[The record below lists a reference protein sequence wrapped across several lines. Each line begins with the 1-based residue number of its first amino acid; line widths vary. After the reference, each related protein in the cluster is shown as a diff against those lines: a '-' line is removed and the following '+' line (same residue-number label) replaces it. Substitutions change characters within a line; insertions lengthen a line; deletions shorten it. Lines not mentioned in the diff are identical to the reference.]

1 MGSMLASNKKL
12 HNSTCGSI
20 SSVFGKHWREM
31 IKRITESVVCVMLVL
46 VLVSC
51 SQPPAADQK
60 ENASRLMGLKSGR
73 DATVEEVSPPE
84 AIQQLRL
91 AIDSHTPKVKILGP
105 KPNATL
111 ESTTVT
117 VRFDVDDFPLFKDP
131 ELALGPHLH
140 VFLDDRPYQAV
151 YDAKQALTFKDL
163 SPGTHTI
170 RAFAS
175 RPWHESVKTP
185 EAYDQLTFNVFAPTQ
200 ANQPDPVQSLLTY
213 SRPEGV
219 YGAEP
224 IMVDYYLTPSSNG
237 KIAPPGK
244 VRVSLNG
251 KSFTT
256 EEWTPIY
263 LKGFNPGF
271 NWVKLELLN
280 SNDKLSSNVYSEAV
294 RLIEFKPNGQ
304 DTLSKLVRGELTAQ
318 KAERI
323 VDPQVSQRLAAQ
335 KRELQPIPAPKVSP
349 TPEAIPMDEVLPS
362 LSPKVSPSPPAI
374 APTLPTPPLA
384 KPSVSPEPK
393 PRRTFVRPTPSPRP
407 SASPAPSPPE
417 TVKVLEKVDTPSFN
431 KPLEREPKA
440 KPAADKPFWSKFNPK
455 QFLGDKASP
464 SKNEV
469 QDLTVAE
476 PKPLIPSPSPMPL
489 PTKAVAPAIAKPAVT
504 PVKELEVKP
513 LVSPSPSPAPGVKKS
528 AIEKTASDWQDFL
541 QLQRTNIDKAPL
553 LKTTEPPK
561 LPSRYLKKAEQV
573 PASESETGS

>member
-1 MGSMLASNKKL
+1 M
-12 HNSTCGSI
+12 
-20 SSVFGKHWREM
+20 FGKHWREM
-31 IKRITESVVCVMLVL
+31 IKRITESAVCVMLVL

-51 SQPPAADQK
+51 SQPPTAAQK
-60 ENASRLMGLKSGR
+60 EDASRLMGLNSGR
-73 DATVEEVSPPE
+73 DATVEEVSPPKV
-84 AIQQLRL
+84 IQQLRL
-91 AIDSHTPKVKILGP
+91 PIDRHTPKVKILGP
-105 KPNATL
+105 KPNTTL

-140 VFLDDRPYQAV
+140 VFLDNQPYQAV
-151 YDAKQALTFKDL
+151 YDAKQSLTFKDL

-185 EAYDQLTFNVFAPTQ
+185 EAYDQLTFNILTSTQ
-200 ANQPDPVQSLLTY
+200 ANQPDPVQPLLTY

-224 IMVDYYLTPSSNG
+224 IMVDYYLTPSGNG
-237 KIAPPGK
+237 KIAPQGK

-280 SNDKLSSNVYSEAV
+280 SNDQLSSNVYSEAV

-318 KAERI
+318 GAEQI

-335 KRELQPIPAPKVSP
+335 KRESQPIPAPKVSP
-349 TPEAIPMDEVLPS
+349 TPEAIPMVEALPS
-362 LSPKVSPSPPAI
+362 PSPKVSPLPTEI
-374 APTLPTPPLA
+374 APILPKPPIV
-384 KPSVSPEPK
+384 KPKVSPEPK
-393 PRRTFVRPTPSPRP
+393 PRSLIVRPTPS
-407 SASPAPSPPE
+407 SKSITSPAPSGPGA
-417 TVKVLEKVDTPSFN
+417 VKVLEKAETTSVDN
-431 KPLEREPKA
+431 PLEVKPQA

-464 SKNEV
+464 SKPEV
-469 QDLTVAE
+469 QELTVE
-476 PKPLIPSPSPMPL
+476 PKPPVPSPMSM
-489 PTKAVAPAIAKPAVT
+489 PTKAVAPAIAKPVVT
-504 PVKELEVKP
+504 PVKKLEVKP
-513 LVSPSPSPAPGVKKS
+513 AVSPSPSPALGAKKS
-528 AIEKTASDWQDFL
+528 AIEKTASDWQNFL

-553 LKTTEPPK
+553 LKTAEPPK
-561 LPSRYLKKAEQV
+561 LPSRYLKKAEE
-573 PASESETGS
+573 PLPSERETGS

>member
-1 MGSMLASNKKL
+1 
-12 HNSTCGSI
+12 
-20 SSVFGKHWREM
+20 VFGKHGREM
-31 IKRITESVVCVMLVL
+31 IKRITESAVCVILVL

-51 SQPPAADQK
+51 SQPPTAAQK
-60 ENASRLMGLKSGR
+60 DDTSRLMGLKSGR
-73 DATVEEVSPPE
+73 NATVEEVSPPE

-91 AIDSHTPKVKILGP
+91 AIDSHTPKVNILGP
-105 KPNATL
+105 KPNTTL
-111 ESTTVT
+111 ESTTVI

-185 EAYDQLTFNVFAPTQ
+185 EAYDQLTFNVLTPTQ
-200 ANQPDPVQSLLTY
+200 ANQPNPVQPLLTY

-224 IMVDYYLTPSSNG
+224 IMVDYYLTPSGNG
-237 KIAPPGK
+237 KIAPQGK
-244 VRVSLNG
+244 IRVSLNG

-280 SNDKLSSNVYSEAV
+280 SNDQLSSNVYSEAV

-335 KRELQPIPAPKVSP
+335 KRDSQPIPAPKVSP
-349 TPEAIPMDEVLPS
+349 TPEPIPRVEVLPS
-362 LSPKVSPSPPAI
+362 PSPKVSPSSTQI
-374 APTLPTPPLA
+374 APILPKPPIA
-384 KPSVSPEPK
+384 NPKVAPEPK
-393 PRRTFVRPTPSPRP
+393 PKRLIIRPTPSPKP
-407 SASPAPSPPE
+407 IASPAPSGSE
-417 TVKVLEKVDTPSFN
+417 TVKVLEKTEPTSVD
-431 KPLEREPKA
+431 KPLDVEPQA
-440 KPAADKPFWSKFNPK
+440 KPSADKPFWSKFNPK

-464 SKNEV
+464 SKHEV

-476 PKPLIPSPSPMPL
+476 PKPPTPSPSPMSI
-489 PTKAVAPAIAKPAVT
+489 PTKTVAPAIAKPAVT

-513 LVSPSPSPAPGVKKS
+513 SVSPSPSPAPGAKES
-528 AIEKTASDWQDFL
+528 AITKPAFDWQHFL
-541 QLQRTNIDKAPL
+541 QLQRTNIEKEPL
-553 LKTTEPPK
+553 LKTAEPPK
-561 LPSRYLKKAEQV
+561 LPSRYLKKAEQA
-573 PASESETGS
+573 PLSESDNGS